1 MTIYGYV
8 YYSPSPDHIE
18 IELHTSLPHD
28 SIRGKEQAI
37 VKEIRPIPYLLIL
50 SPWSDFAF
58 HEYLAISKAK
68 NNIHTYYKLFSQ
80 ETKVTRGSNELWTC
94 FHSTLFTKKVTFHK
108 KKVSLTAVLLRKGK
122 CLKLAAFA

>member
-50 SPWSDFAF
+50 SPCSHFANMYIHNTF
-58 HEYLAISKAK
+58 HEYLAISK
-68 NNIHTYYKLFSQ
+68 
-80 ETKVTRGSNELWTC
+80 TKIY
-94 FHSTLFTKKVTFHK
+94 
-108 KKVSLTAVLLRKGK
+108 LL
-122 CLKLAAFA
+122 